1 MPGVDGH
8 ALQVTDLSKA
18 FGGLLAL
25 DHVSLRV
32 PEGERRAIIGPNG
45 AGKTTLFN
53 CITGTLPPTAG
64 RVLLFGRDVT
74 RLGEPERAGLG
85 LARTYQITNL
95 FPALTALENVLLAV
109 QGKSR
114 EKWVLHRTVSAFPQ
128 SRARAT
134 AELER
139 VGLAHRAAEPV
150 SRLSYGERRELEF
163 ALALASRPRALL
175 LDEPTAGL
183 SPADRDRITKTIAQI
198 PRDITVLLIEHNMDV
213 VLELADRITV
223 LHNGRVV
230 VEGTPDEVRANPQA
244 REVYLGAA

>member
-1 MPGVDGH
+1 MEQA
-8 ALQVTDLSKA
+8 ALEIRDLTKA
-18 FGGLLAL
+18 FGGLLAV
-25 DHVSLRV
+25 DHVFLRV
-32 PEGERRAIIGPNG
+32 PTGRRHALIGPNG

-53 CITGTLPPTAG
+53 CIAGTLAPTSG
-64 RVLLFGRDVT
+64 RVTLFGQDVT
-74 RLGEPERAGLG
+74 RLAEPRRASLG

-95 FPALTALENVLLAV
+95 FPGLTTLENVLMAV
-109 QGKSR
+109 QGTTR
-114 EKWVLHRTVSAFPQ
+114 QKWVFHRPVDRFHESLD
-128 SRARAT
+128 RAA

-139 VGLAHRAAEPV
+139 VGLGHRAGEPV
-150 SRLSYGERRELEF
+150 HRLSYGERRQLEF
-163 ALALASRPRALL
+163 ALALACRPRALL

-183 SPADRDRITKTIAQI
+183 SPADRNRISKTIAQV

-230 VEGTPDEVRANPQA
+230 VEGPPDEVRANPQA

>member
-1 MPGVDGH
+1 MERA
-8 ALQVTDLSKA
+8 ALEIANLSKA

-25 DHVSLRV
+25 DGVSLRI
-32 PEGERRAIIGPNG
+32 PAGERRALIGPNG

-53 CITGTLPPTAG
+53 CIAGRLAPSAG

-74 RLGEPERAGLG
+74 GLAEPQRAALG

-95 FPALTALENVLLAV
+95 FPGLTALENVLLAA
-109 QGKSR
+109 QGTTR
-114 EKWVLHRTVSAFPQ
+114 QKWVLHRSVAAFPETQ
-128 SRARAT
+128 QAA
-134 AELER
+134 AAALER
-139 VGLAHRAAEPV
+139 VGLGQRAPEPV
-150 SRLSYGERRELEF
+150 QRLSYGERRQLEF
-163 ALALASRPRALL
+163 ALALACRPRALL

-183 SPADRDRITKTIAQI
+183 APAERDRIAKTIAQV